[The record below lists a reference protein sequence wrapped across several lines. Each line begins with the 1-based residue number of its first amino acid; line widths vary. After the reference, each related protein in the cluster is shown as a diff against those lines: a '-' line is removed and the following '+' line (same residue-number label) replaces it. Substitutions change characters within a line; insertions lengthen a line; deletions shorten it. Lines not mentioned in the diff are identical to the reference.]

1 MATNYKGTVK
11 EVNALN
17 VYIKLIRSAESLSSR
32 INSMFL
38 KKNITISQFAIL
50 DVLFNLGPLSQKEL
64 GRKILRSGGNITM
77 VIDNLEKQ
85 GFVERERNM
94 EDRRYFIIH
103 LTKKGKKVFEGIFP
117 MFLDT
122 VVKEFSVLTDKEQID
137 FQRMCKLIGLK
148 G

>member
-1 MATNYKGTVK
+1 MATTYKGTVK
-11 EVNALN
+11 EINALN

-32 INSMFL
+32 INSMFV

-64 GRKILRSGGNITM
+64 GKKILRSGGNITM

-85 GFVERERNM
+85 GLVERERNM
-94 EDRRYFIIH
+94 EDRRFFIIH
-103 LTKKGKKVFEGIFP
+103 LTKKGKKIFEGIFP
-117 MFLDT
+117 LFLT
-122 VVKEFSVLTDKEQID
+122 AVVKEFSVLSDKEQIE

-148 G
+148 D